1 VRTTICGTFDSTHF
15 DGDITVDIDGYTVE
29 VASDSDLLVRI
40 TGPGAEAIE
49 LVGVDIYG
57 GAGLS
62 TRVGANTFYG
72 DHGAT
77 ALHLSP
83 GTYELVPFAL
93 NSASITNDVPYRVW
107 VETDSPATRCEELTT
122 GGYSEGTG
130 ENDVIAFPSS
140 GGPMLTAATTDSPED
155 IGVTLNATAS
165 TRIAGTATDIAM
177 QDKYEDRDT
186 FELRT
191 QSSTNEA
198 TLMLNWTGAA
208 DLDFF
213 LFEPNNLDPIV
224 RAVGTTAGNEV
235 AMTSLKTT
243 HTYWLVVAAKTG
255 SAGLPASYSATLCGG
270 HFY

>member
-1 VRTTICGTFDSTHF
+1 M
-15 DGDITVDIDGYTVE
+15 
-29 VASDSDLLVRI
+29 RI
-40 TGPGAEAIE
+40 TGAGAEAIE

-72 DHGAT
+72 DHGVT

-93 NSASITNDVPYRVW
+93 NSAAITDNVPYRVS
-107 VETDSPATRCEELTT
+107 VEADNPATRCVEVTT
-122 GGYSEGTG
+122 GGFSEGTD

-155 IGVTLNATAS
+155 TGITLNATAS
-165 TRIAGTATDIAM
+165 TRITGTATDIAM

-186 FELRT
+186 FVFRT

-198 TLMLNWTGAA
+198 TLMLNWAGAA

-213 LFEPNNLDPIV
+213 VFEPNNLDPVV

-235 AMTSLKTT
+235 ALTSLKKTG
-243 HTYWLVVAAKTG
+243 TYWLVVAAKTG
-255 SAGLPASYSATLCGG
+255 STGLPASYSATLCGG
-270 HFY
+270 RY